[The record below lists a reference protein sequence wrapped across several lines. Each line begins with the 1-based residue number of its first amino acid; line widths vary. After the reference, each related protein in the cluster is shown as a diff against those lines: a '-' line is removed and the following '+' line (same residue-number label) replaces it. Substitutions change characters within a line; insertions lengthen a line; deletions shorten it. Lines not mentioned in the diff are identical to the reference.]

1 MLTDVWP
8 RFLVSEEFKALSAR
22 KELRMLGLDAL
33 MAPPTPAPK
42 PRAETVLFL
51 SSHNKRRPWAD
62 AWSPLPE
69 RKERRRKTPAAAANS
84 SSMFNERQFNSAPG
98 RAPGSAP
105 GSTTVSAPTSP
116 QREGC
121 EARKGV
127 TFSSGTFA
135 SVRPPS
141 PVSSAS
147 TAPASPKQ
155 QAAAAA
161 AAGGSAAVGSDS
173 SALVGATAAVATA
186 AASSESADADA
197 DDDCG
202 DESDPVF
209 DGSNPMD
216 APVSLESIVFA
227 GTAAVSA

>member
-69 RKERRRKTPAAAANS
+69 RRERRRKTPAAAAAANS
-84 SSMFNERQFNSAPG
+84 SSVFSERQFNSAPG
-98 RAPGSAP
+98 RSAP

-116 QREGC
+116 QRDGA

-141 PVSSAS
+141 PVSIAA
-147 TAPASPKQ
+147 TAPASPNQ

-161 AAGGSAAVGSDS
+161 AAAAAGSSDS
-173 SALVGATAAVATA
+173 SAVMGATTGVA
-186 AASSESADADA
+186 AASESADAA
-197 DDDCG
+197 EDDDCG

-209 DGSNPMD
+209 GGSNPMD

-227 GTAAVSA
+227 GTAAVSAQ

>member
-69 RKERRRKTPAAAANS
+69 RRERRRKTPAAAAAANS
-84 SSMFNERQFNSAPG
+84 SSVFSERQFNSAPG

-116 QREGC
+116 QRDGC

-141 PVSSAS
+141 PVSSAA

-155 QAAAAA
+155 QTAAAAAA
-161 AAGGSAAVGSDS
+161 AAGSNDS
-173 SALVGATAAVATA
+173 SAVMGATAGVA
-186 AASSESADADA
+186 AASDSAAE

-209 DGSNPMD
+209 GGSNPMD

-227 GTAAVSA
+227 GTAAVSAQ